1 MGNRSQSNVVG
12 VAILIGV
19 TMVALGTLTA
29 SVGTVVDH
37 HAASADA
44 NRVAAD
50 LDGALRPVETTG
62 AHRGRVSFT
71 DGRLRTVEREVR
83 VLDDGGVRATV
94 NADALRFGTGQ
105 RRVTALA
112 GSIVTRGPGGATLYR
127 RPPITSS
134 RSAGV
139 LVVGVAALNG
149 SVNVGGAAGSVGL
162 RTRVTHDR
170 TPLGNGTFRVA
181 VETSA
186 PRPWEAF
193 FERENATLL
202 PRRDFDGDGVES
214 VVARYPG
221 NRTGYLV
228 VHDVR
233 VEVQNG

>member
-1 MGNRSQSNVVG
+1 MGSRAQSNVVG
-12 VAILIGV
+12 VAILIGI

-44 NRVAAD
+44 NRVATD
-50 LDGALRPVETTG
+50 LDAALRPVETTG

-71 DGRLRTVEREVR
+71 DGRLATVEREVR
-83 VLDDGGVRATV
+83 ILDGGGVRETIDAG
-94 NADALRFGTGQ
+94 ALRFETG
-105 RRVTALA
+105 RRGVTALA
-112 GSIVTRGPGGATLYR
+112 GAIVTRDPAGAELHR
-127 RPPITSS
+127 QPPITSS

-149 SVNVGGAAGSVGL
+149 SVNTGGTGGGVVLG
-162 RTRVTHDR
+162 THVTHDR

-181 VETSA
+181 VETDA
-186 PRPWEAF
+186 PGPWERY
-193 FERENATLL
+193 FERENATVL

-233 VEVQNG
+233 VEVRNG

>member
-1 MGNRSQSNVVG
+1 M
-12 VAILIGV
+12 I
-19 TMVALGTLTA
+19 ALGTLTA

-71 DGRLRTVEREVR
+71 EGRLRTVEREVR
-83 VLDDGGVRATV
+83 VLDGGGMRATV
-94 NADALRFGTGQ
+94 DADALRFETG
-105 RRVTALA
+105 RRSVTALA
-112 GSIVTRGPGGATLYR
+112 GAIVTRDPGSAALYR

-149 SVNVGGAAGSVGL
+149 SVNVGGTGGGVVLA
-162 RTRVTHDR
+162 TRVTHGR
-170 TPLGNGTFRVA
+170 THLGNGTFRVA
-181 VETSA
+181 VETDA
-186 PRPWEAF
+186 PEPWERF
-193 FERENATLL
+193 FERQNATVL

-228 VHDVR
+228 THDVR
-233 VEVQNG
+233 VEVRGG